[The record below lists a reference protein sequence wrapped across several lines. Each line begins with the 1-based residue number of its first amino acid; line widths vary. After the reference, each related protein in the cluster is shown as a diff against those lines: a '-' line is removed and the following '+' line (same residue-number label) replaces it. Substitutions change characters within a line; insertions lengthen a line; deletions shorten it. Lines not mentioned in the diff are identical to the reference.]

1 METPGFCSSTRE
13 IGPVSS
19 VVALAHETAVLKVE
33 VAPVLRH
40 KRHMSWLR
48 IVGSMSPAIRGVM
61 ERRILVNYRVDVGTL
76 DAVLPESF
84 RGREVGESGKG
95 IGGLCFMRLKNARPR
110 FSPKAAGVSA
120 ETVTHR
126 ISAVRDENG
135 KEAPCVYVP
144 RRDISSEF
152 GAAIGRS
159 TLSTEINCADFRVW
173 EGEDVSRIRVDC
185 GDEYVGV
192 ETHETDDDEIKEGS
206 VFDSLE
212 SASEFFCEE
221 GVEYSR
227 SGERYDGVE
236 FCPREWGMKPVE
248 VVELQS
254 SFFERLEGAE
264 LDSAFRMEDIEHEW
278 RPRRSVPAAS
288 T

>member
-1 METPGFCSSTRE
+1 M
-13 IGPVSS
+13 
-19 VVALAHETAVLKVE
+19 
-33 VAPVLRH
+33 
-40 KRHMSWLR
+40 
-48 IVGSMSPAIRGVM
+48 
-61 ERRILVNYRVDVGTL
+61 LVNYRLDVGTL
-76 DAVLPESF
+76 DAVLPEPF

-95 IGGLCFMRLKNARPR
+95 IGGLCFMKLKNARTR
-110 FSPKAAGVSA
+110 FAPKAAGVSA

-126 ISAVRDENG
+126 ISAVRDENRG
-135 KEAPCVYVP
+135 ETPCVYVP

-152 GAAIGRS
+152 CAAVGR
-159 TLSTEINCADFRVW
+159 TALSTEINCADFRVW
-173 EGEDVSRIRVDC
+173 EHEGVSRIRVDC

-192 ETHETDDDEIKEGS
+192 ETYEIDGDDEINEGS
-206 VFDSLE
+206 VFSSLE

-248 VVELQS
+248 VTELRS

-264 LDSAFRMEDIEHEW
+264 LDSAFRMEEIEHEW
-278 RPRRSVPAAS
+278 RPRHSVPVAS
-288 T
+288 Q